1 MNSGEPRISWIGLSN
16 KVITT
21 PREMKRKH
29 LLYVLG
35 VLFTLIFCAELT
47 VMGLVKY
54 NSVLVNNFE
63 EYNKAFPDKFTRL
76 RIDIAYIGLTIVYVI
91 WLFKSQERRI
101 PNFSKVLRT
110 VAIFLAIS
118 FVAFP
123 RSTDIYLY
131 LQYGLMGLNGIN
143 PYINSADSF
152 TSNLSPFLSW
162 TQTSTYGP
170 VALLSFMISAIPTRI
185 SPLLGIY
192 LFKLICVGLHI
203 VNAYLIWKFLKL
215 SDYRNRITIAY
226 LINPL
231 LLAEFIVSAHVDVL
245 IANAAILLVICLLRH
260 QYIAGIGTIWLGLLE
275 KTLPIIWLP
284 LVLNFLVAKRR
295 WKEIVAALVLSLLI
309 IIVVSYTALPTI
321 AAWKSLINPGV
332 EGKTALSLHYLLN
345 ASLSFL
351 PIAVQTKQS
360 ILSTFKHITYLG
372 FVIYYSLIL
381 LKPYLRRNYSE
392 ANLVTDIGW
401 VTLVLF
407 LFATPWL
414 MPWYSSILLSIA
426 ALSAHSLLFVLTS
439 LTFSLSSNFIYGGAG
454 SGISLFSIASTIT
467 VIAPPIVLLLF
478 GSQILN
484 RVNPSKL
491 SINKNYSLR
500 Q

>member
-1 MNSGEPRISWIGLSN
+1 
-16 KVITT
+16 
-21 PREMKRKH
+21 MKRKH
-29 LLYVLG
+29 LLYILG
-35 VLFTLIFCAELT
+35 VLFTLIFCTELT
-47 VMGLVKY
+47 VMGFVKY
-54 NSVLVNNFE
+54 NSVLANNFE
-63 EYNKAFPDKFTRL
+63 EYNKAFPDQFTRL
-76 RIDIAYIGLTIVYVI
+76 RIDIAYIGLTITYII
-91 WLFKSQERRI
+91 WLLRSRENKTL
-101 PNFSKVLRT
+101 NFLKILSN

-118 FVAFP
+118 FIAFP

-131 LQYGLMGLNGIN
+131 LQYGLMGLNGVN
-143 PYINSADSF
+143 PYIHSADTF
-152 TSNLSPFLSW
+152 ASNLSPFLSW

-170 VALLSFMISAIPTRI
+170 VALLSFIVSAIPTRI

-203 VNAYLIWKFLKL
+203 INAYLIWKFLKRFH
-215 SDYRNRITIAY
+215 YRNRITIAY
-226 LINPL
+226 LVNPL

-245 IANAAILLVICLLRH
+245 IANAAILFIISLLRH
-260 QYIAGIGTIWLGLLE
+260 HHVAGIGAIWLGLLE

-284 LVLNFLVAKRR
+284 LVLNFLIAKRR
-295 WKEIVAALVLSLLI
+295 WKEIIASLGLSLLI
-309 IIVVSYTALPTI
+309 IVVVWYTALPTI

-345 ASLSFL
+345 ASMSFL
-351 PIAVQTKQS
+351 PIAVQTKQI
-360 ILSTFKHITYLG
+360 ILSVFKYVTYIG
-372 FVIYYSLIL
+372 FVIYYGLIL
-381 LKPYLRRNYSE
+381 LKPHLTRNYSE
-392 ANLVTDIGW
+392 TNLVTDIGW

-414 MPWYSSILLSIA
+414 MPWYASILLPIA

-467 VIAPPIVLLLF
+467 VILPPIAMLLF
-478 GSQILN
+478 GSKFLD
-484 RVNPSKL
+484 RVNLPQL
-491 SINKNYSLR
+491 STTKNYSLR